1 MVILIPWIAII
12 SLEHKILNIMEVC
25 INKDFWGIVMPS
37 GKDNILN
44 FNQYLKPYKMSYI
57 IYDDIESLIKI

>member
-44 FNQYLKPYKMSYI
+44 FNQYLKP
-57 IYDDIESLIKI
+57 